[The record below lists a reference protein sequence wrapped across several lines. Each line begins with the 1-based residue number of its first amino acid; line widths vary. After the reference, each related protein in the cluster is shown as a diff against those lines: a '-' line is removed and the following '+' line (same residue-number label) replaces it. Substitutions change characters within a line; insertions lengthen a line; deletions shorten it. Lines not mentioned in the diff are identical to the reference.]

1 MTRTQACNL
10 ARALLGPMVAR
21 QILAMAETRGTTD
34 LRRAGIPHRM
44 LRYRYTG
51 EGPVAAEAAAEL
63 GVEPARLFKTLVV
76 LAGDEP
82 VFALVPADRELA
94 LKLLASAAGV
104 KHAQLG
110 GRRTAARAPRG
121 HRGAAH
127 AGRPA
132 LVVPAAGDLA
142 QLLHAVRRLERAH
155 RPGLRSHDQR
165 VGARS
170 AALVAHTSQQV
181 AVRHT

>member
-1 MTRTQACNL
+1 
-10 ARALLGPMVAR
+10 MVAR

-34 LRRAGIPHRM
+34 LRRAGITHRV

-63 GVEPARLFKTLVV
+63 GIEPARLFKTLVV

-104 KHAQLG
+104 KHAELAD
-110 GRRTAARAPRG
+110 RRTAERVTGYQIGGISPLG
-121 HRGAAH
+121 ST
-127 AGRPA
+127 
-132 LVVPAAGDLA
+132 
-142 QLLHAVRRLERAH
+142 RRL
-155 RPGLRSHDQR
+155 R
-165 VGARS
+165 VFVDSSAVEYTEILLNAGARGTIAEAD
-170 AALVAHTSQQV
+170 AAPLLAHLAAV
-181 AVRHT
+181 AVPLTRDDPP